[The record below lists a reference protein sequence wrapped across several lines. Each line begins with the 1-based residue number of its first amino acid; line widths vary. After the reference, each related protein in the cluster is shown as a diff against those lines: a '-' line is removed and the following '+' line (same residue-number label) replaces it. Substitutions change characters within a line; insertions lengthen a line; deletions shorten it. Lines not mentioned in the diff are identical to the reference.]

1 MNKLRDVYTIGRE
14 ARNIDQEKK
23 LTISKTMP
31 FVIDRSKFEK
41 RPSVSKVF
49 ALFTWGS
56 WDLLDLPFV
65 LNTDYLD
72 LEFNT
77 AKNQL
82 DYCQKETKWSLS
94 DNNTNINL

>member
-49 ALFTWGS
+49 ALS
-56 WDLLDLPFV
+56 
-65 LNTDYLD
+65 N
-72 LEFNT
+72 
-77 AKNQL
+77 
-82 DYCQKETKWSLS
+82 
-94 DNNTNINL
+94 